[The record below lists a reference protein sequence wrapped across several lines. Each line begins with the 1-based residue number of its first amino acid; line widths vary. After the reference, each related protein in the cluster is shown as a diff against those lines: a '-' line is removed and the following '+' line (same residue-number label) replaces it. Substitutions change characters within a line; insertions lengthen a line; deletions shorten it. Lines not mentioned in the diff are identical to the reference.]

1 MFIFKA
7 TKSVAMKKPFWIISF
22 FALHSLFI
30 SAQESNKD
38 SIPKELFWYQKFKI
52 GGYLQARYNDLY
64 KTNPEMESPQGD
76 RTYGGYHGFSLRR
89 MRFKVSGQIHPRV
102 YFYFQ
107 ADFASDGK
115 NLGQLR
121 DAYFDYSIDK
131 AGTFKFRGGQSKIPF
146 GFENLQS
153 SQNRIGLD
161 RNDPLNSAVKDE
173 RDLSLGL
180 HWATLK
186 KRALFKELVSKGLKG
201 SGDYGMAYLML
212 YNGQKANTLV
222 PDVNKLKHIALR
234 FTYPVKLNS
243 GQILEGGISGYT
255 GEYVTTEV
263 NSGVKLRTEDGTVTD
278 IEALDQTFRD
288 RRIAAHFI
296 YYPQP
301 FGFQAEYNLGK
312 GPEYA
317 YDSSNLTT
325 PHSIGI
331 ESLHGGYAQLMYM
344 IRKKEHIITPFARYM
359 RYQGGK
365 KFEIDARSYDMQ
377 ELEVGV
383 EWQLNK
389 AFEFTF
395 NYTIADRR
403 YESSLNPVNRQKGQL
418 IRMQFQVNY

>member
-1 MFIFKA
+1 
-7 TKSVAMKKPFWIISF
+7 
-22 FALHSLFI
+22 
-30 SAQESNKD
+30 
-38 SIPKELFWYQKFKI
+38 
-52 GGYLQARYNDLY
+52 
-64 KTNPEMESPQGD
+64 
-76 RTYGGYHGFSLRR
+76 
-89 MRFKVSGQIHPRV
+89 
-102 YFYFQ
+102 
-107 ADFASDGK
+107 
-115 NLGQLR
+115 
-121 DAYFDYSIDK
+121 
-131 AGTFKFRGGQSKIPF
+131 
-146 GFENLQS
+146 
-153 SQNRIGLD
+153 
-161 RNDPLNSAVKDE
+161 
-173 RDLSLGL
+173 
-180 HWATLK
+180 
-186 KRALFKELVSKGLKG
+186 
-201 SGDYGMAYLML
+201 MAYLML

-243 GQILEGGISGYT
+243 GQILEGGIGGYT

-263 NSGVKLRTEDGTVTD
+263 NSGVKLRTEDGTITD

-296 YYPQP
+296 YYTQP

-331 ESLHGGYAQLMYM
+331 ESLLGGYAQLMYM

-365 KFEIDARSYDMQ
+365 KFEIDARNYDMQ

-403 YESSLNPVNRQKGQL
+403 YESSLNPVNRRKGQL